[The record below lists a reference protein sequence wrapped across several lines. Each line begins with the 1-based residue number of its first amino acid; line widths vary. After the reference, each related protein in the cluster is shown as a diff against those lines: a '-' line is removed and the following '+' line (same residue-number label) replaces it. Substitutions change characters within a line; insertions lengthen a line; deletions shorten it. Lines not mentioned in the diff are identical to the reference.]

1 MLGDQIGSMESATV
15 NKTLTAD
22 GALPKF
28 EVSATGAGQLCGVDV
43 TSIATY
49 IAQMRSD
56 GSLYGECPN
65 AGVVMAADGVATFR
79 ASGASSFTEDGG
91 SKFRGVVYFETAAPS
106 LSSLNGMWMRV
117 APRLG
122 SFGSGSSALSTLQ
135 IIRCDRLPVETE
147 APLRRG
153 FFSPN
158 SMARV

>member
-15 NKTLTAD
+15 NKTLTAE

-79 ASGASSFTEDGG
+79 ASGAGSFTEDGD
-91 SKFRGVVYFETAAPS
+91 SKF
-106 LSSLNGMWMRV
+106 
-117 APRLG
+117 
-122 SFGSGSSALSTLQ
+122 
-135 IIRCDRLPVETE
+135 
-147 APLRRG
+147 
-153 FFSPN
+153 
-158 SMARV
+158 